1 MTRIG
6 CAQLEVAEG
15 DTSANLDR
23 AVSAV
28 REAAQAGVQI
38 LVLPECFLTGYVV
51 RSEAEARGLALSVER
66 GLKGSFESL
75 GTHLAALENEAGR
88 AGIVTIV
95 GFAGHDRDGLYN
107 AAAVLEPGRAPRCYT
122 KTHLP
127 WLGFD
132 RFAKP
137 GRDLPV
143 FETSQG
149 RIGVAICFD
158 LRIPEVCRT
167 LALRGAELIALPT
180 NWPNGADRTPLH
192 YVPTRASENR
202 VFLATC
208 NRCGEHGGVEFIGQS
223 AIHGPDGE
231 QLARIEREEGLIWA
245 DLDLPAARS
254 KTRVVIPGEY
264 ETDTFATRQ
273 PGIYEP

>member
-1 MTRIG
+1 MTRVG
-6 CAQLEVAEG
+6 CAQLAVVEG
-15 DTSANLDR
+15 DTRANLDR
-23 AVSAV
+23 AMGAL
-28 REAAQAGVQI
+28 REAERAKLQV

-51 RSEAEARGLALSVER
+51 QSEEEAAALALSVDR
-66 GLKGSFESL
+66 GLEGSFESL
-75 GTHLAALENEAGR
+75 GPHLAALEEGASR

-95 GFAGHDRDGLYN
+95 GFAGHDADGLYN
-107 AAAVLEPGRAPRCYT
+107 AAAVLDPDRAPRCYT

-132 RFAKP
+132 RFSKP

-180 NWPNGADRTPLH
+180 NWPKGADRTPLH

-231 QLARIEREEGLIWA
+231 QLAHMDREEGLIWA
-245 DLDLPAARS
+245 DLDLTAARS

-273 PGIYEP
+273 PGIYET